1 MLVSARCSRGCRWC
15 TGGRVAVGGGIGT
28 VVVVLLS
35 QFLGVD
41 LTQFLGTSDGAR
53 SAASVDAGSL
63 AEKCRTGE
71 DANRDVECGVVGAAN
86 SLEAYWEIELPEFG
100 TSCRSPSME
109 LFAGQTVTGCGTATS
124 EVGPF

>member
-1 MLVSARCSRGCRWC
+1 MLPWLPVVHGRQG
-15 TGGRVAVGGGIGT
+15 GGRRGIGT
-28 VVVVLLS
+28 VIVVLLS

-53 SAASVDAGSL
+53 SAGSVDAGSL

-124 EVGPF
+124 EVGPV